1 MASTHSTWAR
11 KLWLSLK
18 GLHRLRFRTVWIHWV
33 FLCSSAAVQ
42 SWLPLSST
50 SVTEEKVVGETK
62 LCGFQE
68 RLFLYTRGWKL
79 NNWITII
86 HYSLFFPQ
94 IIHYSFQIFPLCS
107 LFIFWVFVSVFL
119 SQIFYNAI
127 LYFVYQKLTFQYT
140 FNLIFSKYH
149 SIFSINVVKIMLSFS
164 INRPSM
170 QLLERD
176 QDQTSQQPNNLTY

>member
-18 GLHRLRFRTVWIHWV
+18 GLHRLRFPSVWIHWV
-33 FLCSSAAVQ
+33 LLFSSAAVQ

-86 HYSLFFPQ
+86 HYSLFFPKLF
-94 IIHYSFQIFPLCS
+94 IIHVKFFRYVHYSFFEFLYQFSFPKFS
-107 LFIFWVFVSVFL
+107 TMQFYTLFIKRW
-119 SQIFYNAI
+119 
-127 LYFVYQKLTFQYT
+127 
-140 FNLIFSKYH
+140 H
-149 SIFSINVVKIMLSFS
+149 FSIHSTLSLASTILFF
-164 INRPSM
+164 
-170 QLLERD
+170 L
-176 QDQTSQQPNNLTY
+176 

>member
-33 FLCSSAAVQ
+33 FLFSSAAVQ

-86 HYSLFFPQ
+86 HYSLFFPPN
-94 IIHYSFQIFPLCS
+94 YS
-107 LFIFWVFVSVFL
+107 LFISNFSVMFIIHFL
-119 SQIFYNAI
+119 SFCISFPFPNFLQCNSI
-127 LYFVYQKLTFQYT
+127 LCLSKVDISVY
-140 FNLIFSKYH
+140 I
-149 SIFSINVVKIMLSFS
+149 
-164 INRPSM
+164 
-170 QLLERD
+170 
-176 QDQTSQQPNNLTY
+176 QPYL